1 MGLVDRLKEKFDIT
15 ETWLGYELHPETP
28 VAGISLARRFSAQ
41 RAAGLYDNIRARG
54 TELGL
59 EFGRLALLSN
69 SRFALEAG
77 EYARDMGRYEAYHE
91 RMFRA
96 YFTELQD
103 IGNLDVISAVASD
116 SGLDAT
122 GLRETLR
129 ERRYAKRRE
138 EVREEAES
146 RFISGVPT
154 FIVNDRRQ
162 IIGAQPLDIFEDLF
176 RRLEAE
182 QTS

>member
-28 VAGISLARRFSAQ
+28 VEGISLARRFSAQ
-41 RAAGLYDNIRARG
+41 RAEQLYENIRTRG
-54 TELGL
+54 AELGL
-59 EFGRLALLSN
+59 AFGLPTLLSN
-69 SRFALEAG
+69 SRLALEAG
-77 EYARDMGRYEAYHE
+77 EYARDMGRYELYHE

-103 IGNLDVISAVASD
+103 IGALDVVSAVASE
-116 SGLDAT
+116 SGLDAA
-122 GLRETLR
+122 GLREVLR
-129 ERRYAKRRE
+129 DRRYAKRLE
-138 EVREEAES
+138 EVREDADS

-176 RRLEAE
+176 RCLEAE
-182 QTS
+182 SGN